1 MQKTYLYTGLAAGV
15 LLLLIILRGPSETKD
30 QQKDSI
36 LWEEDWQV
44 IEYYPGDAAGDSD
57 APAIRFVREPG
68 LLADEYFVEAPGVN
82 SDLKRVPD
90 PEAGQF
96 IRRRG
101 GATVSNLFRDWRRP
115 KLSGYAELTA
125 ERETE
130 FGLDTPEHVL
140 KLYLSP
146 GGEPVVLRGGQKTG
160 GANRMVGS
168 SYGDHS
174 GLVLITGSYL
184 FDRFIQDPF
193 TFREK
198 RILYYP
204 ANSFTESISVVNAA
218 GESLSL
224 TQRKGETPDG
234 KPLMIFRREAD
245 ADGRPA
251 VDLPLNLASPVDAA
265 VKSLMIQNFRDE
277 PLLAKYGGVQEL
289 WDAAGKDAAE
299 IKVGIHDGDDY
310 WVKLREVPAAAGDDL
325 VLVRSSATIDGG
337 IDWARRSALE
347 NVLKHLP
354 ILRGYEPPKPAESQ
368 PAAPADGPGS
378 QSGIPFRSAGTEQ
391 P

>member
-1 MQKTYLYTGLAAGV
+1 
-15 LLLLIILRGPSETKD
+15 
-30 QQKDSI
+30 
-36 LWEEDWQV
+36 
-44 IEYYPGDAAGDSD
+44 
-57 APAIRFVREPG
+57 
-68 LLADEYFVEAPGVN
+68 
-82 SDLKRVPD
+82 
-90 PEAGQF
+90 
-96 IRRRG
+96 
-101 GATVSNLFRDWRRP
+101 
-115 KLSGYAELTA
+115 
-125 ERETE
+125 
-130 FGLDTPEHVL
+130 
-140 KLYLSP
+140 
-146 GGEPVVLRGGQKTG
+146 
-160 GANRMVGS
+160 
-168 SYGDHS
+168 
-174 GLVLITGSYL
+174 
-184 FDRFIQDPF
+184 
-193 TFREK
+193 
-198 RILYYP
+198 
-204 ANSFTESISVVNAA
+204 
-218 GESLSL
+218 
-224 TQRKGETPDG
+224 
-234 KPLMIFRREAD
+234 MIRREAE

-251 VDLPLNLASPVDAA
+251 VDRPRNLASPVDAA

>member
-1 MQKTYLYTGLAAGV
+1 MQKTYLYTGIAAGV
-15 LLLLIILRGPSETKD
+15 LLLLLILWGPSESDD
-30 QQKDSI
+30 QQRDSI
-36 LWEEDWQV
+36 LWEENWQV

-68 LLADEYFVEAPGVN
+68 LLADDYFVEAPGAN

-90 PEAGQF
+90 PDAGQF

-125 ERETE
+125 EREAD
-130 FGLDTPEHVL
+130 FGLDAPEHVL
-140 KLYLSP
+140 KMYKSP
-146 GGEPVVLRGGQKTG
+146 GGEPVVLRGGKKTG
-160 GANRMVGS
+160 GANRMVAS
-168 SYGDHS
+168 SYSEHA

-184 FDRFIQDPF
+184 FDRFIQDPV

-204 ANSFTESISVVNAA
+204 ANSYTESIDVVNSA
-218 GESLSL
+218 GESVSL
-224 TQRKGETPDG
+224 TQRRGETPDG
-234 KPLMIFRREAD
+234 KPLMIFRREAQ

-277 PLLAKYGGVQEL
+277 PLLAKYGDAETL
-289 WDAAGKDAAE
+289 WDAAGQDAAE
-299 IKVGIHDGDDY
+299 IKIGIHGGDDY
-310 WVKLREVPAAAGDDL
+310 WIKLREVPPATEDDL

-337 IDWARRSALE
+337 VDWARRSGLE
-347 NVLKHLP
+347 NILKHLP
-354 ILRGYEPPKPAESQ
+354 ILRNYEPPKPAEES
-368 PAAPADGPGS
+368 AAPATGS
-378 QSGIPFRSAGTEQ
+378 GNQGGIPFRSAGTEQ